1 MSRDDETINTKT
13 STMSMLTR
21 PQQGVGPCVPFVSV
35 WQHTHGVHSE
45 RNRVKL
51 FFFFGGGGPYL
62 KLLARL
68 NKGLAHDLSS

>member
-1 MSRDDETINTKT
+1 MNLSMRTISEWNNLPVYIRNIT
-13 STMSMLTR
+13 SYEEFKLTQKRWLLSML
-21 PQQGVGPCVPFVSV
+21 PA
-35 WQHTHGVHSE
+35 SE

-51 FFFFGGGGPYL
+51 LGGGGPYL